1 MGAKLSKKKKG
12 YCLGAGKDGES
23 TETTEVEQKE
33 TENQDGQKDAA
44 ESNGEK
50 PSTDQT
56 GTSGEE
62 QVAEAEKQSVET
74 PSVESTKDDSD
85 SKVDKMPETNS
96 SETQVEK
103 VESSESSQVK
113 TENTESCS
121 STTQEKA
128 CDGTKGNE
136 STVEKS
142 PIAPVPQKIE
152 EAPDGLKLSVGPQC
166 SEVKDEAVKES
177 KETEDH
183 VAPVEKNPVQETA
196 AADVHVMPSE
206 TSKPVAEL
214 EKQPATEHTE
224 TEPKE
229 TNTVPDPVHEEV
241 IKEEVDNL
249 QNSSIPESAS
259 DHSKPEPVQDTQSVA
274 DVAKSE
280 HVHESIQVTGAEK
293 PELPPDSVE
302 EPVKSEQVQEA
313 PNELDAA
320 EKETV
325 VAVAEEHSD
334 VDGKIEPKEEAEQ
347 LPPIVPE
354 PSVLIENGIDQKPSE
369 CESQVGDIQNSQVEN
384 AETNTQ
390 PPKEATEDKAEDV
403 QDLISQNGPTEQCV
417 SLQDELSASTDHGA
431 EGLKMEENKE
441 VEQNVTI
448 PQQAVPDG
456 KEGDGDKTDVPAELS
471 NQENNQTVSNLESVT
486 NTAPELL
493 ATDVP
498 DHSVNMLLEEETL
511 NHPKPDEELGKEKGP
526 SDNQQTNDKHL
537 VSNGL
542 PIKEE
547 MKLKEDVENESDK
560 AISDLNGQNHEIVC
574 SE

>member
-56 GTSGEE
+56 GTSGEGEE

-74 PSVESTKDDSD
+74 PLVESTKDDSD

-121 STTQEKA
+121 NTTQEKA
-128 CDGTKGNE
+128 CDGTKGNG

-142 PIAPVPQKIE
+142 PIAQEAQKIE
-152 EAPDGLKLSVGPQC
+152 EAPDGLKLSCGPQG

-177 KETEDH
+177 KEDH

-196 AADVHVMPSE
+196 AAEVHVMPSE
-206 TSKPVAEL
+206 TSKPVTEL

-229 TNTVPDPVHEEV
+229 TNSVPDPVSEEV

-249 QNSSIPESAS
+249 QNSPVPESAS

-274 DVAKSE
+274 DLAKSE
-280 HVHESIQVTGAEK
+280 QVHESIQVTGAEK

-313 PNELDAA
+313 PNELDAV
-320 EKETV
+320 EKEKV

-334 VDGKIEPKEEAEQ
+334 VDGKIEPKQEAEQ

-354 PSVLIENGIDQKPSE
+354 QSVLIENGIDQKPSE
-369 CESQVGDIQNSQVEN
+369 CESQVGDVEN

-390 PPKEATEDKAEDV
+390 PPKEATEEQAEDV

-417 SLQDELSASTDHGA
+417 SVQDELSVSTDHGA
-431 EGLKMEENKE
+431 KGLKMEENKE
-441 VEQNVTI
+441 VEQNVTM

-498 DHSVNMLLEEETL
+498 DHSVSMLSEEETQ
-511 NHPKPDEELGKEKGP
+511 NHPKSGEELGKEKGP

-542 PIKEE
+542 PMKEE
-547 MKLKEDVENESDK
+547 MKLKEDLENESDK